1 MKAMILAAG
10 FGKRLGEL
18 TKNKPKPL
26 LKVKGKPLIDY
37 HIEKLISAGFK
48 TIAINTHYLGN
59 QISDHVINIFGQD
72 VEIIFSHENELL
84 GTGGGIKKAIS
95 SFEDE
100 EVVIINSDIYSDLD
114 YRHFSNFSPNTLF
127 VVPTKQPDSGDFSI
141 KENLVSLEGEKNYTW
156 TGFSIITK
164 ETLNQNEASSFHYWH
179 DCLKIL
185 ADNKKL
191 NAEILDI
198 NWYDVGNV
206 ETLKKLNN

>member
-10 FGKRLGEL
+10 YGKRLGEL
-18 TKNKPKPL
+18 TKSKPKPL
-26 LKVKGKPLIDY
+26 LTVKGKPLIDY
-37 HIEKLISAGFK
+37 HIEKLISAGFE

-59 QISDHVINIFGQD
+59 QISNHVIDSYGQKI
-72 VEIIFSHENELL
+72 EILISHENDLL

-95 SFEDE
+95 SFRDED
-100 EVVIINSDIYSDLD
+100 VVVINSDIYSDLD
-114 YRHFSNFSPNTLF
+114 YSFFLNFSSNTVF
-127 VVPTKQPDSGDFSI
+127 VVPANQTGSGDFFV
-141 KENLVSLEGEKNYTW
+141 KEKLVNLEGEKNYTW
-156 TGFSIITK
+156 TGFSIIAK
-164 ETLNQNEASSFHYWH
+164 ETLNQNEDLSFHYWH

-185 ADNKKL
+185 AYNKKL

>member
-10 FGKRLGEL
+10 FGRRLGEI

-59 QISDHVINIFGQD
+59 QISDHVINIFGQE
-72 VEIIFSHENELL
+72 VEIIISHENELL

-100 EVVIINSDIYSDLD
+100 DIVIINSDIYSDFD
-114 YRHFSNFSPNTLF
+114 YRHFLNFSPTTLF
-127 VVPTKQPDSGDFSI
+127 VVPTKQPDSGDFSV
-141 KENLVSLEGEKNYTW
+141 KENLVTIEGKKNYTW

-164 ETLNQNEASSFHYWH
+164 ETLNQNKDSIFHYWH

-185 ADNKKL
+185 AKNKKL

>member
-1 MKAMILAAG
+1 MILAAG

-72 VEIIFSHENELL
+72 VEIIISHENELL

-127 VVPTKQPDSGDFSI
+127 VVPTKQPDSGEFSV

-164 ETLNQNEASSFHYWH
+164 ETLNQNKASSFHYWH

-185 ADNKKL
+185 ANNKKL

>member
-26 LKVKGKPLIDY
+26 LKIKGKPLIDY

-59 QISDHVINIFGQD
+59 QISDHVISIFGQD
-72 VEIIFSHENELL
+72 VEIIISHENELL

>member
-1 MKAMILAAG
+1 MKAMTLAAG

-72 VEIIFSHENELL
+72 VEIIISHENELL

>member
-18 TKNKPKPL
+18 TKSKPKPL
-26 LKVKGKPLIDY
+26 LKIKGKPLIDY
-37 HIEKLISAGFK
+37 HIEKLISAGFE
-48 TIAINTHYLGN
+48 TIAINTHYLGG
-59 QISDHVINIFGQD
+59 QISDHVIDIFGKK
-72 VEIIFSHENELL
+72 VEILISHENELL

-95 SFEDE
+95 SFGDEDI
-100 EVVIINSDIYSDLD
+100 VIINSDIYSDLD
-114 YRHFSNFSPNTLF
+114 YRYFLDFSSDTLF
-127 VVPTKQPDSGDFSI
+127 VVPANQKGSGDFFV
-141 KENLVSLEGEKNYTW
+141 KEKLVSLEGKKNYTW

-179 DCLKIL
+179 DCLKKL
-185 ADNKKL
+185 ANNKKL

-198 NWYDVGNV
+198 NWYDVGNA

>member
-72 VEIIFSHENELL
+72 VEIIISHENELL

-179 DCLKIL
+179 DCLKLL
-185 ADNKKL
+185 ANNKEL

>member
-1 MKAMILAAG
+1 MKAMTLAAG

-72 VEIIFSHENELL
+72 VEIIISHENELL

-156 TGFSIITK
+156 TGFSIIAK

>member
-1 MKAMILAAG
+1 MRAMILAAG
-10 FGKRLGEL
+10 FGKRLGEI

-59 QISDHVINIFGQD
+59 QISDHVINIFGQE
-72 VEIIFSHENELL
+72 VEIIISHENELL

-100 EVVIINSDIYSDLD
+100 DIVIINSDIYSDFD
-114 YRHFSNFSPNTLF
+114 YRHFLNFSPTTLF
-127 VVPTKQPDSGDFSI
+127 VVPTNQPDSGDFSV
-141 KENLVSLEGEKNYTW
+141 KENLVTIEGKKNYTW

-164 ETLNQNEASSFHYWH
+164 ETLNQNKDSIFHYWH

-185 ADNKKL
+185 AKNKKL

>member
-18 TKNKPKPL
+18 TKSKPKPL

-59 QISDHVINIFGQD
+59 QISDHVVNFFGQK
-72 VEIIFSHENELL
+72 VEILISHENELL

-95 SFEDE
+95 SFGNEDI
-100 EVVIINSDIYSDLD
+100 VIINSDIYSDLD
-114 YRHFSNFSPNTLF
+114 YRYFSKFSSNTLF
-127 VVPTKQPDSGDFSI
+127 VVPAHQIDSGDFFV
-141 KENLVSLEGEKNYTW
+141 KKNLVNLEGKKNYTW
-156 TGFSIITK
+156 TGFSIIKK
-164 ETLNQNEASSFHYWH
+164 ETLNQNDALNFHYWH
-179 DCLKIL
+179 DCLKKL
-185 ADNKKL
+185 ATNNKL

>member
-59 QISDHVINIFGQD
+59 QISDHVISIFGQD
-72 VEIIFSHENELL
+72 VEIIISHENELL

-156 TGFSIITK
+156 TGFSIIAK

>member
-48 TIAINTHYLGN
+48 TIAINTHYLGI

-72 VEIIFSHENELL
+72 VEIIISHENELL

>member
-10 FGKRLGEL
+10 FGRRLGEI

-59 QISDHVINIFGQD
+59 QISDHVINIFGQE
-72 VEIIFSHENELL
+72 VEIIISHENELL

-100 EVVIINSDIYSDLD
+100 DIVIINSDIYSDFD
-114 YRHFSNFSPNTLF
+114 YRHFLNFSPTTLF
-127 VVPTKQPDSGDFSI
+127 VVPTKQPDSGDFSV
-141 KENLVSLEGEKNYTW
+141 KENLVTIEGKKNYTW

-164 ETLNQNEASSFHYWH
+164 ETLNQNEDSIFHYWH

-185 ADNKKL
+185 AKNKKL